1 MTGPAQN
8 ADWPDAAGRQYCR
21 VLIGVHRI
29 ARTPEAGSTAIPGGN
44 VLHMFGFS
52 GCAIIV
58 RHWLEIDLA
67 DAEMEHGARVEV
79 RELAVHPHRGS
90 ESAAQLI
97 AADRPLWRA
106 DLFDRL
112 SDQPGT
118 FAAAHYHPFFVGD
131 EPSDRTWDKALTA
144 DPWNWL
150 GEQITSLGSSSGDE
164 PWRLDA
170 ADAVDV
176 PRRADQIVAAAR
188 GLAPDHCRSAEE
200 CFQLTQDVR
209 DTVRL
214 MIDYLERPD
223 LLDMTRVRP
232 WTEDS

>member
-1 MTGPAQN
+1 
-8 ADWPDAAGRQYCR
+8 
-21 VLIGVHRI
+21 
-29 ARTPEAGSTAIPGGN
+29 
-44 VLHMFGFS
+44 VLHLFGFS
-52 GCAIIV
+52 GCAVLV
-58 RHWLEIDLA
+58 RHWFEIDLT
-67 DAEMEHGARVEV
+67 DASMEHGARVEV
-79 RELAVHPHRGS
+79 RELAAAPHRGS

-118 FAAAHYHPFFVGD
+118 FGAAHYHPYFVGD
-131 EPSDRTWDKALTA
+131 EPSDRTWDEALTS
-144 DPWNWL
+144 DPWSWL
-150 GEQITSLGSSSGDE
+150 AEQIASLGSSTGGE
-164 PWRLDA
+164 LWRLDP

-176 PRRADQIVAAAR
+176 ARYADQIVAAAR
-188 GLAPDHCRSAEE
+188 ALSPDRCRSAAE

-214 MIDYLERPD
+214 MIDYLEQPE
-223 LLDMTRVRP
+223 LLDVTWVGP